1 MEKCNNCRW
10 WHNELCCNICV
21 DEIKEDC
28 DYFYDVIDENNVR
41 IEDETNIGL
50 EL

>member
-1 MEKCNNCRW
+1 MEKCEQCRW
-10 WHNELCCNICV
+10 LVNKCTNPSV

-28 DYFYDVIDENNVR
+28 DYFYDYIDENNVR

>member
-1 MEKCNNCRW
+1 MEKCEQCRW
-10 WHNELCCNICV
+10 LVNKCTNPAV

-28 DYFYDVIDENNVR
+28 DYFYDYIDENNVR